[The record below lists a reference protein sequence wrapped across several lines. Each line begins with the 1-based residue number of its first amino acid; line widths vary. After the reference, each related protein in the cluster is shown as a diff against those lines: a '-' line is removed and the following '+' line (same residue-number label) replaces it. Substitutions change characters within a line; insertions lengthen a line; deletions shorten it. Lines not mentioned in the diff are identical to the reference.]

1 MGLCRGFLRSWPL
14 FLNLLEIEFARLAM
28 KNIAITGISGYIGT
42 KLLSR
47 LDGIDSV
54 QKIIGIDVKEPA
66 FKSAKLKFHR
76 QDILKPFGDL
86 LAENEVDTAVHLAFI
101 LRPTRDRASAQQIDV
116 EGTLNFVRAC
126 RQARV
131 GHILYLSSHTVYG
144 AHKDNPIPLTEDS
157 PPRPVLDFQYSSDKG
172 RTEQILRDFGTSNR
186 KVTITIL
193 RSCPVIGPNAIG
205 SAPTIM
211 FKPPVMVGVSRL
223 DPPMQFVHEDDL
235 VRVVE
240 ALLAQK
246 RGGVFNVAGNGELK
260 YSEVARM
267 VGKKLLMLPDGLLKF
282 VIRLSWALH
291 LQNESPPSGLEFVK
305 YPPVVSTDKLAT
317 EAGFRFQYSTE
328 EALSAFLSAV
338 RNQ

>member
-1 MGLCRGFLRSWPL
+1 
-14 FLNLLEIEFARLAM
+14 M

-42 KLLSR
+42 RLLSH
-47 LDGIDSV
+47 LNGIDGV
-54 QKIIGIDVKEPA
+54 RQIIGIDVRESA
-66 FKSAKLKFHR
+66 FKSAKLRFRR
-76 QDILKPFGDL
+76 QDILEPFGDL

-101 LRPTRDRASAQQIDV
+101 LRPTRDRISAQRIDV
-116 EGTLNFVRAC
+116 EGTRNFVRAC
-126 RQARV
+126 RQAGV

-144 AHKDNPIPLTEDS
+144 AHEDNPNPITEDS
-157 PPRPVLDFQYSSDKG
+157 PPRPIPDFLYSSDKA
-172 RTEQILRDFGTSNR
+172 RTEQIIRDFGASDQN
-186 KVTITIL
+186 VTVTIL

-223 DPPMQFVHEDDL
+223 DPPLQFVHEDDL
-235 VRVVE
+235 VRVIE
-240 ALLAQK
+240 TLLSQK

-291 LQNESPPSGLEFVK
+291 LQNESPVSGLEFVK
-305 YPPVVSTDKLAT
+305 YPPVVSTDKLAR
-317 EAGFRFQYSTE
+317 EAGFRFQYSTK
-328 EALSAFLSAV
+328 EALSSFVAVV

>member
-1 MGLCRGFLRSWPL
+1 
-14 FLNLLEIEFARLAM
+14 M

-42 KLLSR
+42 RLLSR

-54 QKIIGIDVKEPA
+54 QKIIGIDIREPA
-66 FKSAKLKFHR
+66 FKSAKLEFHR
-76 QDILKPFGDL
+76 QDILEPFGDL
-86 LAENEVDTAVHLAFI
+86 LSQNEVDTAVHLAFI
-101 LRPTRDRASAQQIDV
+101 LRPTRDRASTQQIDV

-126 RQARV
+126 QQAGV

-144 AHKDNPIPLTEDS
+144 AHEDNPIPLTEDS
-157 PPRPVLDFQYSSDKG
+157 PPRPIPDFQYSSDKA
-172 RTEQILRDFGTSNR
+172 RTEQIIRDFGVSNR
-186 KVTITIL
+186 NVTATIL

-223 DPPMQFVHEDDL
+223 DPPLQFIHEDDL
-235 VRVVE
+235 VKVIE
-240 ALLAQK
+240 TLLSQK
-246 RGGVFNVAGNGELK
+246 RGGIFNVAGNGELK

-282 VIRLSWALH
+282 VIRLSWALR
-291 LQNESPPSGLEFVK
+291 LQSESPVSGLEFVK
-305 YPPVVSTDKLAT
+305 YPPVVSTDKLAR
-317 EAGFRFQYSTE
+317 EVGFRFQHSSK
-328 EALSAFLSAV
+328 EALSSFVSAV

>member
-1 MGLCRGFLRSWPL
+1 
-14 FLNLLEIEFARLAM
+14 M

-42 KLLSR
+42 RLLSH
-47 LDGIDSV
+47 LNGIDGV
-54 QKIIGIDVKEPA
+54 RQIIGIDVRESA
-66 FKSAKLKFHR
+66 FKSAKLRFRR
-76 QDILKPFGDL
+76 QDILEPFGDL

-101 LRPTRDRASAQQIDV
+101 LRPTRDRISAQRIDV
-116 EGTLNFVRAC
+116 EGTRNFVRAC
-126 RQARV
+126 RQAGV

-144 AHKDNPIPLTEDS
+144 AHEDNPNPITEDS
-157 PPRPVLDFQYSSDKG
+157 PPRPIPDFLYSSDKA
-172 RTEQILRDFGTSNR
+172 RTEQIIRDFGASDQN
-186 KVTITIL
+186 VTVTIL

-223 DPPMQFVHEDDL
+223 DPPLQFVHEDDL
-235 VRVVE
+235 VRVIE
-240 ALLAQK
+240 TLLSQK

-291 LQNESPPSGLEFVK
+291 LQNESPVSGLEFVK
-305 YPPVVSTDKLAT
+305 YPPVVSTDKLAR
-317 EAGFRFQYSTE
+317 EVGFRFQYSTK
-328 EALSAFLSAV
+328 EALSSFVAVV

>member
-1 MGLCRGFLRSWPL
+1 
-14 FLNLLEIEFARLAM
+14 M

-42 KLLSR
+42 RLLSH
-47 LDGIDSV
+47 LNGIDGV
-54 QKIIGIDVKEPA
+54 RQIIGIDVRESA
-66 FKSAKLKFHR
+66 FKSAKLRFRR
-76 QDILKPFGDL
+76 QDILEPFGDL

-101 LRPTRDRASAQQIDV
+101 LRPTRDRISAQRIDV
-116 EGTLNFVRAC
+116 EGTRNFVRAC
-126 RQARV
+126 RQAGV

-144 AHKDNPIPLTEDS
+144 AHEDNPNPITEDS
-157 PPRPVLDFQYSSDKG
+157 PPRPIPDFLYSSDKA
-172 RTEQILRDFGTSNR
+172 RTEQIIRDFGASDQN
-186 KVTITIL
+186 VTVTIL

-223 DPPMQFVHEDDL
+223 DPPLQFVHEDDL
-235 VRVVE
+235 IKVIE
-240 ALLAQK
+240 TLLSQK

-282 VIRLSWALH
+282 IIRVSWALR
-291 LQNESPPSGLEFVK
+291 LQSESPVSGLEFVK
-305 YPPVVSTDKLAT
+305 YPPVVSTDKLAR
-317 EAGFRFQYSTE
+317 EAGFRFQYSTK
-328 EALSAFLSAV
+328 EALSSFVAVV